1 MVKQLGMVYYCF
13 ANIHDHA
20 FSEKNHQHNQCIDQ
34 ISAKK

>member
-13 ANIHDHA
+13 ANIHYHA
-20 FSEKNHQHNQCIDQ
+20 FYHQHNQCIDQ